1 MVRLTRR
8 QALLGSTTAAATAAG
23 GALLAACKMDSRT
36 EPVVIEPPRGRSLVV
51 ERDIDRIVAA
61 QRTSDGAGV
70 RLNRALGGGALS
82 MLDPFLLLD
91 EFQSDDPNDYVAGFP
106 DHPHR
111 GFETVTYMIEGAME
125 HKDSVGN
132 RGRLVSGSAQW
143 MTAGHGI
150 VHSEMPKQ
158 ERGLMWGFQLWVNLP
173 RARKM
178 IKPRYQDIAP
188 GLIPE
193 TTIDGARTRVVAG
206 SALGVTGPVSGI
218 DVDPL
223 FLDVA
228 VTRGARFTTPLPA
241 GHNAFVFVTDGAVR
255 VGPSK
260 REVRRGQLAV
270 LGRDGERLTATCDA
284 QSGRMLVLAGRP
296 LNEPVARRGPFVMS
310 TDDELREAWD
320 DYRSGRLTAFGG

>member
-1 MVRLTRR
+1 MLRLTRR
-8 QALLGSTTAAATAAG
+8 QALVGTAAG
-23 GALLAACKMDSRT
+23 TTAGLSLLAAACKMD
-36 EPVVIEPPRGRSLVV
+36 PRGEAPPGETQPSRVTERSV
-51 ERDIDRIVAA
+51 ERIVSA
-61 QRTSDGAGV
+61 QRTTDGAGV

-91 EFQSDDPNDYVAGFP
+91 EFQSDDPNDYIAGFP

-132 RGRLVSGSAQW
+132 RGRLVAGSAQW

-193 TTIDGARTRVVAG
+193 STIDGARTRVVAG
-206 SALGVTGPVSGI
+206 NAFGMTGPVSGI
-218 DVDPL
+218 DVEPI
-223 FLDVA
+223 FLDVT
-228 VTRGARFTTPLPA
+228 VTRGVRFTTSLPV

-255 VGPSK
+255 LGPPSTSP

-270 LGRDGERLTATCDA
+270 LGRDGDRLTATCDA

-310 TDDELREAWD
+310 TDEELRQAYE
-320 DYRSGRLTAFGG
+320 DYRTGRLVGG